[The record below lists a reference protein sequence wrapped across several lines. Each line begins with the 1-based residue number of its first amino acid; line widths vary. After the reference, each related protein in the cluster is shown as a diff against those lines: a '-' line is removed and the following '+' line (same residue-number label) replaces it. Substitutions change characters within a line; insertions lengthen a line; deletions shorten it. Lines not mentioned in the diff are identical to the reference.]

1 MFPYRPDIVSGLY
14 LRLSSHDRAAAHML
28 ACRRQVCPRPER
40 KYEAQIGLKEMEEQA
55 TKTALVQHKTLAKR
69 ALDALASR
77 AEAHFAHLRSP
88 VTVMNCTLCRTSTA
102 GTAVM
107 DWVRTVTSTH
117 PSESS
122 HVGASGAAPYPICS
136 PMPRLVQTS
145 RASSC
150 LGDSPLEN
158 MTEVSPESPREFV
171 RWTSEFVST
180 PGHQQYIS
188 VERCALPDGRHYSA
202 QQRFIY

>member
-1 MFPYRPDIVSGLY
+1 
-14 LRLSSHDRAAAHML
+14 ML

-40 KYEAQIGLKEMEEQA
+40 KYEAQIGLREMEGQA
-55 TKTALVQHKTLAKR
+55 IRTALVQHKTLAKR

-77 AEAHFAHLRSP
+77 AETHVAHLRSP
-88 VTVMNCTLCRTSTA
+88 VAVMNCTLCRTSTA
-102 GTAVM
+102 GIAVM

-117 PSESS
+117 P
-122 HVGASGAAPYPICS
+122 AAPYPIRS
-136 PMPRLVQTS
+136 PVQTS
-145 RASSC
+145 RASGC

-158 MTEVSPESPREFV
+158 TTEVSPESPREFV